1 MAIVRVI
8 ASSVVAHAAL
18 LAVLAA
24 FVDGAPRLVAAK
36 RAPSVELVE
45 PIRSVE
51 PIEVVMIPP
60 AVTTPPLAIATSVVA
75 PSSVPSSVPRSRP
88 DGPPTTQTA
97 IATTMPSIVEVPPG
111 TAVPSPSEP
120 MGTGH
125 GWNMRRPDGPK
136 GPDLV
141 IHEDVPHEAP
151 TEQPAPKTE
160 SKLQQDGT
168 GYVAPDLVTT
178 MHVSPDGR
186 ASFVDKP
193 DIEVHVTIP
202 TPSLKGIG
210 DHLRAWYR
218 DPYAQTRARKY
229 QDMPRHE
236 QAVPG
241 GWDAGAGGDTNI
253 DGSLKQPEQAPRV
266 TDGTVPLIGGTLD
279 ITSWL
284 HRKFIGDPYSSRKR
298 VLLDG
303 TQAERAQIRANHTRE
318 QLDHSAQLMQSNV
331 ARIFSELHDPAERR
345 AALFALWDEC
355 AEGDGA
361 AGEAGQRAR
370 AMVIGAIRTRLSGAA
385 DRFSVEEIA
394 SLDAKR
400 TSEQHFVPYD

>member
-1 MAIVRVI
+1 MAIARVI

-24 FVDGAPRLVAAK
+24 FVDGAPRLASAK

-45 PIRSVE
+45 PIRSAE
-51 PIEVVMIPP
+51 PIEVVMLP
-60 AVTTPPLAIATSVVA
+60 APLAIAPPTG
-75 PSSVPSSVPRSRP
+75 VPSPVPMTSHRP
-88 DGPPTTQTA
+88 STARTT
-97 IATTMPSIVEVPPG
+97 IATTTVPSIVEVPPG
-111 TAVPSPSEP
+111 TTDGPVTSERSH
-120 MGTGH
+120 GTG
-125 GWNMRRPDGPK
+125 WSMRGPDGPK
-136 GPDLV
+136 APDLA

-151 TEQPAPKTE
+151 TEQPAPQTE
-160 SKLQQDGT
+160 SKLSQDGT

-193 DIEVHVTIP
+193 DFEVHVTIP
-202 TPSLKGIG
+202 MPSLKGIG
-210 DHLRAWYR
+210 DHLQGWYR
-218 DPYAQTRARKY
+218 DPYAQKNARKY

-253 DGSLKQPEQAPRV
+253 DGSIKGPEQQPRV

-284 HRKFIGDPYSSRKR
+284 HRKFIGDPYASRKR

-303 TQAERAQIRANHTRE
+303 TQAERAQIRAKHTRE
-318 QLDHSAQLMQSNV
+318 QLDHSAQLMQHNV
-331 ARIFSELHDPAERR
+331 TRVFVELRDPAERR

-370 AMVIGAIRTRLSGAA
+370 GMVIGAIRARLSGTP

-394 SLDAKR
+394 ALDAKR
-400 TSEQHFVPYD
+400 TSVQHFVPYE